1 MGETLGKQFKSVADQ
16 AEKYKIKEQAGAMKM
31 KAYARAG
38 VSEKTGD
45 KVLKGVAVI
54 GTCVKTA
61 FVFKKTV
68 AVVRATPADC
78 VLYPHL
84 HALSDRVRWHWA
96 PRR

>member
-16 AEKYKIKEQAGAMKM
+16 AEKYKIKEQAGAMKL
-31 KAYARAG
+31 KAYDRAG

-68 AVVRATPADC
+68 AVVCATPG
-78 VLYPHL
+78 
-84 HALSDRVRWHWA
+84 
-96 PRR
+96 